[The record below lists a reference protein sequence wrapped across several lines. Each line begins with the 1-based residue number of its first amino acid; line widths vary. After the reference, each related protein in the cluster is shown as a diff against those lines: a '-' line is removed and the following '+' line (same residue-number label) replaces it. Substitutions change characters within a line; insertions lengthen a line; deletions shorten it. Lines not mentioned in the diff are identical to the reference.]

1 MAFWSLIMI
10 ETWLIFSNSSC
21 LINFTT
27 ALSSMSCG
35 KKYFF
40 LSFSVRD
47 TSLQNPVSR
56 YKYGHFSVFS
66 SNKYPSSRNDL
77 HQVSFLTDGYSSGQN
92 ERNLIFSLMLRLI
105 KT

>member
-27 ALSSMSCG
+27 ALSSMACRK

-40 LSFSVRD
+40 VSFSVRD

-56 YKYGHFSVFS
+56 YNYGHFSVFS
-66 SNKYPSSRNDL
+66 SNKYPSSRNDV

-92 ERNLIFSLMLRLI
+92 ERNLIFSLMLKIIR
-105 KT
+105 